1 MRANPL
7 HTSMAEAEGLVNA
20 VDELLDSPGG
30 EILSSFQRYL
40 RKRFK
45 ILGLVFAFAFMV
57 TFPVTKNVIAWLIEP
72 NRLPADVD
80 IIVITPVEFILLQ
93 VQLAAQVGLLCMVV
107 VFLCEGSW
115 QASKNLAFRQRLAEL
130 KVHSPRPNKTFVV
143 TLLFAVILLGSGV
156 YYAWNWLIPM
166 LLEYLTTDAQTAGL
180 STEWRLTSYIGFIA
194 NLAIASAIGFQAP
207 LVTLLVLRMKI
218 VHRTTVRSY
227 RRHIWFGAFLLGA
240 FLSPPDPLSLFLV
253 AMPVVI
259 LFEVALLI
267 DSITRNE
274 TESVV
279 Q

>member
-1 MRANPL
+1 
-7 HTSMAEAEGLVNA
+7 MAEAEGLVNA

-30 EILSSFQRYL
+30 EILVSFQLYL
-40 RKRFK
+40 RKRVK
-45 ILGLVFAFAFMV
+45 MLAVVFALGFMA
-57 TFPVTKNVIAWLIEP
+57 TFPLTKNFIAWLIDP
-72 NRLPADVD
+72 TRLPADVN

-93 VQLAAQVGLLCMVV
+93 VRLAAHVGLLCIVI
-107 VFLCEGSW
+107 VFVLEGSF
-115 QASKNLAFRQRLAEL
+115 QASKNLALRQRLAEL
-130 KVHSPRPNKTFVV
+130 EIQPPRPNRSLV
-143 TLLFAVILLGSGV
+143 TTLFFTILLLMGGI

-218 VHRTTVRSY
+218 VPRTTVRSY

-240 FLSPPDPLSLFLV
+240 LLSPPDPLSLFLV

-259 LFEVALLI
+259 LFEVALMI
-267 DSITRNE
+267 DTLSRQE
-274 TESVV
+274 TASSS
-279 Q
+279 

>member
-1 MRANPL
+1 MRVSPV

-30 EILSSFQRYL
+30 EMLGSFQLYL
-40 RKRFK
+40 RKRVKMLMVVFT
-45 ILGLVFAFAFMV
+45 LGFIA
-57 TFPVTKNVIAWLIEP
+57 TFPLTKEFIAWLIDP
-72 NRLPADVD
+72 TRLPPDVN

-93 VQLAAQVGLLCMVV
+93 VQLAAHVGLLCMVI
-107 VFLCEGSW
+107 VFLSEGSW
-115 QASKNLAFRQRLAEL
+115 QASKNLAFRQRLTEL
-130 KVHSPRPNKTFVV
+130 KVQSPRPNKTLVITFF
-143 TLLFAVILLGSGV
+143 FAVLLLLGGI

-207 LVTLLVLRMKI
+207 LVTLLILRMGI
-218 VHRTTVRSY
+218 VRRATVRSY

-259 LFEVALLI
+259 LFEFALII
-267 DSITRNE
+267 DALSRQE
-274 TESVV
+274 TTLNS
-279 Q
+279 

>member
-1 MRANPL
+1 MRVSPV

-30 EILSSFQRYL
+30 EILASVQLYL
-40 RKRFK
+40 RKRIK
-45 ILGLVFAFAFMV
+45 MLAVVFALGFMA
-57 TFPVTKNVIAWLIEP
+57 TFPLTKNFIAWLIDP
-72 NRLPADVD
+72 SRLPTDVN

-93 VQLAAQVGLLCMVV
+93 VKLAAHVGLLCMAI
-107 VFLCEGSW
+107 VFLLEGSF

-130 KVHSPRPNKTFVV
+130 KVQSPRPNKTLLT
-143 TLLFAVILLGSGV
+143 TLFFAILLLTGGI

-166 LLEYLTTDAQTAGL
+166 LLEYLTTDAQAAGL
-180 STEWRLTSYIGFIA
+180 STEWRLTSYIGFVA

-207 LVTLLVLRMKI
+207 LVTLLVLRMEI
-218 VHRTTVRSY
+218 VGRTTVRSY

-259 LFEVALLI
+259 LFEVALMI
-267 DSITRNE
+267 DSLSRQE
-274 TESVV
+274 MALSS
-279 Q
+279 

>member
-1 MRANPL
+1 MRVSPV

-30 EILSSFQRYL
+30 EILVSFQLYL
-40 RKRFK
+40 RKRVK
-45 ILGLVFAFAFMV
+45 MLALVFALGFMA
-57 TFPVTKNVIAWLIEP
+57 TFPLTKNFIAWLIDP
-72 NRLPADVD
+72 SRLPTDVN

-93 VQLAAQVGLLCMVV
+93 VRLAAHVGLLCMVV
-107 VFLCEGSW
+107 VFLLEGSY
-115 QASKNLAFRQRLAEL
+115 QASKNLALRQRLAEL
-130 KVHSPRPNKTFVV
+130 EIQSPRPNKTFLV
-143 TLLFAVILLGSGV
+143 TLFFTILLLLGGI

-166 LLEYLTTDAQTAGL
+166 LLEYLTTDAQSAGL

-207 LVTLLVLRMKI
+207 LVTLLVLRMEI
-218 VHRTTVRSY
+218 VRRTTVRSY

-259 LFEVALLI
+259 LFEVALMI
-267 DSITRNE
+267 DALSRQE
-274 TESVV
+274 TASSS
-279 Q
+279 

>member
-1 MRANPL
+1 M

-180 STEWRLTSYIGFIA
+180 STEWRLTSYIGVYRQFSNCICNRIPSTTGDSTGLA
-194 NLAIASAIGFQAP
+194 NENCSSHDGTFVSKTHLVWCFFTGSIPFAP
-207 LVTLLVLRMKI
+207 
-218 VHRTTVRSY
+218 
-227 RRHIWFGAFLLGA
+227 
-240 FLSPPDPLSLFLV
+240 
-253 AMPVVI
+253 
-259 LFEVALLI
+259 
-267 DSITRNE
+267 
-274 TESVV
+274 
-279 Q
+279 

>member
-1 MRANPL
+1 MRVSPV

-30 EILSSFQRYL
+30 EILVSFQLYL
-40 RKRFK
+40 RKRVK
-45 ILGLVFAFAFMV
+45 MLAVVFALGFMA
-57 TFPVTKNVIAWLIEP
+57 TFPLTKNFIAWLIDP
-72 NRLPADVD
+72 TRLPADVN

-93 VQLAAQVGLLCMVV
+93 VRLAAHVGLLCIVI
-107 VFLCEGSW
+107 VFLLEGSF
-115 QASKNLAFRQRLAEL
+115 QASKNLALRQRLAEL
-130 KVHSPRPNKTFVV
+130 EIQPPRPNKTLLA
-143 TLLFAVILLGSGV
+143 TLCFTILLLMGGI
-156 YYAWNWLIPM
+156 YYAWTWLIPM

-218 VHRTTVRSY
+218 VRRTTVRSY

-259 LFEVALLI
+259 LFEVALMI
-267 DSITRNE
+267 DALSRQE
-274 TESVV
+274 TASSS
-279 Q
+279 

>member
-1 MRANPL
+1 MRVSPV

-30 EILSSFQRYL
+30 EILVSFQLYL
-40 RKRFK
+40 RKRVK
-45 ILGLVFAFAFMV
+45 MLAVVFALGFMA
-57 TFPVTKNVIAWLIEP
+57 TFPLTKNFIAWLIDP
-72 NRLPADVD
+72 TRLPADVN

-93 VQLAAQVGLLCMVV
+93 VRLAAHVGLLCIVI
-107 VFLCEGSW
+107 VFVLEGSF
-115 QASKNLAFRQRLAEL
+115 QASKNLALRQRLAEL
-130 KVHSPRPNKTFVV
+130 EIQPPRPNKTLLA
-143 TLLFAVILLGSGV
+143 TLCFTILLLMGGI

-218 VHRTTVRSY
+218 VRRTTVRSY

-240 FLSPPDPLSLFLV
+240 LLSPPDPLSLFLV

-259 LFEVALLI
+259 LFEVALMI
-267 DSITRNE
+267 DTLSRQE
-274 TESVV
+274 TASSS
-279 Q
+279 

>member
-1 MRANPL
+1 MRVHL
-7 HTSMAEAEGLVNA
+7 VHTSMAEGERLVNA

-30 EILSSFQRYL
+30 EIVASLQLYL

-45 ILGLVFAFAFMV
+45 MLALIFALGFIA
-57 TFPVTKNVIAWLIEP
+57 TFPLTKNVIAWLIDP
-72 NRLPADVD
+72 TRLPEDVE

-93 VQLAAQVGLLCMVV
+93 VRLAAHVGLLCMVV
-107 VFLCEGSW
+107 VFLSEGSW
-115 QASKNLAFRQRLAEL
+115 QASKHLAFRQRLAEL
-130 KVHSPRPNKTFVV
+130 KIQSPRPNKTLVT
-143 TLLFAVILLGSGV
+143 TLLLALLLLSGGI

-180 STEWRLTSYIGFIA
+180 ATEWRLTSYIGFIA

-207 LVTLLVLRMKI
+207 LVTLLVLRMEI
-218 VHRTTVRSY
+218 VGRSTVRSY

-259 LFEVALLI
+259 LFEVALMI
-267 DSITRNE
+267 DAISRAETITN
-274 TESVV
+274 S
-279 Q
+279 

>member
-1 MRANPL
+1 MRVHL
-7 HTSMAEAEGLVNA
+7 VHTSMAEGERLVNA

-30 EILSSFQRYL
+30 EILASFQLYL

-45 ILGLVFAFAFMV
+45 MLAVVFALGFIA
-57 TFPVTKNVIAWLIEP
+57 TFPLTKNVIAWLIDP
-72 NRLPADVD
+72 SRLPADVE

-93 VQLAAQVGLLCMVV
+93 VRLAAHVGLLCMVV
-107 VFLCEGSW
+107 VFLSEGSW
-115 QASKNLAFRQRLAEL
+115 QASKHLAFRQRLAEL
-130 KVHSPRPNKTFVV
+130 KIQSPRPNKTLVTTLIFV
-143 TLLFAVILLGSGV
+143 LLLLTGGI

-180 STEWRLTSYIGFIA
+180 ATEWRLTSYIGFIA

-207 LVTLLVLRMKI
+207 LITLLILRMEI
-218 VHRTTVRSY
+218 VRRATVRSY

-259 LFEVALLI
+259 LFEFALMI
-267 DSITRNE
+267 DAVSR
-274 TESVV
+274 TEATMNS
-279 Q
+279 

>member
-1 MRANPL
+1 MRVSPV

-30 EILSSFQRYL
+30 EILVSFQLYL
-40 RKRFK
+40 RKRVK
-45 ILGLVFAFAFMV
+45 MLAVVFALGFMA
-57 TFPVTKNVIAWLIEP
+57 TFPLTKNFIAWLIDP
-72 NRLPADVD
+72 TRLPADVN

-93 VQLAAQVGLLCMVV
+93 VRLAAHVGLLCIVI
-107 VFLCEGSW
+107 VFLLEGSF
-115 QASKNLAFRQRLAEL
+115 QASKNLALRQRLAEL
-130 KVHSPRPNKTFVV
+130 EIQPPRPNKTLLA
-143 TLLFAVILLGSGV
+143 TLCFTILLLMGGI

-218 VHRTTVRSY
+218 VRRTTVRSY

-259 LFEVALLI
+259 LFEVALMI
-267 DSITRNE
+267 DTLSRQE
-274 TESVV
+274 TASSS
-279 Q
+279 

>member
-1 MRANPL
+1 
-7 HTSMAEAEGLVNA
+7 MAEAEGLVNA

-30 EILSSFQRYL
+30 EMIGSFQLYL
-40 RKRFK
+40 RKRVKMLMVVFT
-45 ILGLVFAFAFMV
+45 LGFIA
-57 TFPVTKNVIAWLIEP
+57 TFPLTKEFIAWLIDP
-72 NRLPADVD
+72 TRLPPDVN

-93 VQLAAQVGLLCMVV
+93 VQLAAHVGLLCMVI
-107 VFLCEGSW
+107 VFLSEGSW
-115 QASKNLAFRQRLAEL
+115 QASKNLAFRQRLTEL
-130 KVHSPRPNKTFVV
+130 KVQSPRPNKTLVITFF
-143 TLLFAVILLGSGV
+143 FAVLLLLGGI

-207 LVTLLVLRMKI
+207 LVTLLILRMGI
-218 VHRTTVRSY
+218 VRRATVRSY

-259 LFEVALLI
+259 LFEIALII
-267 DSITRNE
+267 DALSRQE
-274 TESVV
+274 TTLNS
-279 Q
+279 

>member
-1 MRANPL
+1 MRVSPV

-30 EILSSFQRYL
+30 EILVSFQLYL
-40 RKRFK
+40 RKRVK
-45 ILGLVFAFAFMV
+45 MLAVVFALGFMA
-57 TFPVTKNVIAWLIEP
+57 TFPLTKNFIAWLIDP
-72 NRLPADVD
+72 TRLPADVN

-93 VQLAAQVGLLCMVV
+93 VRLAAHVGLLCIVI
-107 VFLCEGSW
+107 VFLLEGSF
-115 QASKNLAFRQRLAEL
+115 QASKNLALRQRLAEL
-130 KVHSPRPNKTFVV
+130 EIQPPRPNKTLLA
-143 TLLFAVILLGSGV
+143 TLFFTILLLMGGI

-218 VHRTTVRSY
+218 VRRTTVRSY

-259 LFEVALLI
+259 LFEVALMI
-267 DSITRNE
+267 DALSRQE
-274 TESVV
+274 TASSS
-279 Q
+279 